1 VENVLTRISEIPPIE
16 LEVHELILF
25 GGVVALGVVT
35 VVLTFLLVRARRG
48 MRRSERLERNGLA
61 VSSPLRR
68 LEQELAFIGDF
79 IREFPQLLLE
89 VQSQSEVRRIPSVLL
104 SAIVRFFKAE
114 QAVVLVRRKSTLTD
128 PERNNRLVV
137 AALASAERGLR
148 VGTEVSFG
156 EGQLG
161 LAAETQQVLDRAD
174 LDRESSIGSGLNH
187 TGPEFDVVAPMVIGD
202 QTMGVIAFA
211 RPARVHP
218 RQKEMLQM
226 IAQLG
231 ALAWHNAT
239 TFRTVKFAAE
249 VDELTGIFNKAAL
262 KLRQLVRDTVRAD
275 DIFGRFG
282 GEEFLLIMPGRT
294 QEEAYGAA
302 ESIRHRIAGYDFESG
317 DHQPL
322 GRVSVSG
329 GVASFPA
336 DARDVVDLL
345 LASDA
350 ALYRAKQG
358 GRNRV
363 ERAEVGINPGA

>member
-1 VENVLTRISEIPPIE
+1 
-16 LEVHELILF
+16 
-25 GGVVALGVVT
+25 
-35 VVLTFLLVRARRG
+35 
-48 MRRSERLERNGLA
+48 M
-61 VSSPLRR
+61 
-68 LEQELAFIGDF
+68 
-79 IREFPQLLLE
+79 
-89 VQSQSEVRRIPSVLL
+89 
-104 SAIVRFFKAE
+104 
-114 QAVVLVRRKSTLTD
+114 
-128 PERNNRLVV
+128 
-137 AALASAERGLR
+137 
-148 VGTEVSFG
+148 
-156 EGQLG
+156 
-161 LAAETQQVLDRAD
+161 
-174 LDRESSIGSGLNH
+174 
-187 TGPEFDVVAPMVIGD
+187 APMVIGD

-262 KLRQLVRDTVRAD
+262 KLRLSELVYKARQDGESVSVFMFDIDHFKCYNDTNGHLAGDQLLRLLAQLVRDTVRAD